1 MTIIRNVKWFLCV
14 LVLMAC
20 TFQASAQKGKKG
32 ISDEH
37 QKEIIKLFEGVDA
50 SEYRLV
56 FDNGKET
63 YGRKRI
69 QMKDLKAIS
78 RKGGEMSK
86 GIKWTFIA
94 GDRSENE
101 VFYIYTEG
109 ETKLASMLGKKKFAR
124 LQEIAN
130 QYPDPRLR

>member
-1 MTIIRNVKWFLCV
+1 MFCA

-20 TFQASAQKGKKG
+20 TFQASAQKAKKG
-32 ISDEH
+32 VSEKH
-37 QKEIIKLFEGVDA
+37 QKEIIQLFKGVKK
-50 SEYRLV
+50 SEYLLV
-56 FDNGKET
+56 FNNGEDR

-86 GIKWTFIA
+86 GIKWTFVV

-101 VFYIYTEG
+101 VFYVYTEG

-124 LQEIAN
+124 LQEIAG
-130 QYPDPRLR
+130 QYPDPRMR

>member
-1 MTIIRNVKWFLCV
+1 MSIIKKCKWVLCA

-20 TFQASAQKGKKG
+20 TFQATAQKNKKG
-32 ISDEH
+32 VSDEH
-37 QKEIIKLFEGVDA
+37 QKEIIKLFEDVDE
-50 SEYRLV
+50 SEYKLV

-78 RKGGEMSK
+78 RKGGKMSK
-86 GIKWTFIA
+86 GIKWTFIV
-94 GDRSENE
+94 GDRSRNE

-109 ETKLASMLGKKKFAR
+109 ETELASMLGKKKFAR
-124 LQEIAN
+124 LEEIAS
-130 QYPDPRLR
+130 QYPDPRMR